1 MRKEICHHTIYMDT
15 RSGSYSFTSRCQA
28 HKYLTAETNICPT
41 WNQTFPQSLYGCT
54 QKKALH
60 ILVLGWSITT
70 CTDITFHNVNSGWAG
85 FEIKKQWSRNL
96 ADFIII
102 INKLSN
108 FSSVQQQQKKK
119 VNKKENK
126 PIRSS
131 MDSNKQTEFYKKIG
145 QIRHTSPSVG
155 CNRSSGMSCTA
166 GRRLGTLRFKNK
178 TKQIWWK
185 KRHFNEAERLIYKQG
200 GQRSP
205 RQASTV
211 RRGMVHVVYSKLSS
225 LSIVHMYTWSAHA
238 GRGEALHLVFAHT
251 CLYETERLL
260 GHRPAGWASQTR
272 PALQNHRLYVCV
284 YAFSEPEV
292 TVSEREGRVV
302 NCVSVHTLPVSVK
315 GNACNTFTTR
325 GQNSSRGCTEMFLPS
340 LTRLRTCS

>member
-1 MRKEICHHTIYMDT
+1 MQ
-15 RSGSYSFTSRCQA
+15 GS
-28 HKYLTAETNICPT
+28 
-41 WNQTFPQSLYGCT
+41 
-54 QKKALH
+54 
-60 ILVLGWSITT
+60 SITT
-70 CTDITFHNVNSGWAG
+70 CTDITFHSVNSGWAG

-102 INKLSN
+102 IINKLSN

-119 VNKKENK
+119 SGQKKPQTNQELNGF
-126 PIRSS
+126 
-131 MDSNKQTEFYKKIG
+131 KQTREFYKKIG

-178 TKQIWWK
+178 QNLME
-185 KRHFNEAERLIYKQG
+185 KRHFNEAERLIYKQR

-211 RRGMVHVVYSKLSS
+211 RRGTVHVVYSKLSS
-225 LSIVHMYTWSAHA
+225 LSIIHMYMWSAHA
-238 GRGEALHLVFAHT
+238 GRGEALDLVFAHT

-272 PALQNHRLYVCV
+272 PPSNPSSSTEPQTIYVCV
-284 YAFSEPEV
+284 YAFTEPEWPYLD
-292 TVSEREGRVV
+292 ERGE
-302 NCVSVHTLPVSVK
+302 L
-315 GNACNTFTTR
+315 
-325 GQNSSRGCTEMFLPS
+325 
-340 LTRLRTCS
+340 

>member
-1 MRKEICHHTIYMDT
+1 M
-15 RSGSYSFTSRCQA
+15 
-28 HKYLTAETNICPT
+28 HK
-41 WNQTFPQSLYGCT
+41 
-54 QKKALH
+54 KKALH
-60 ILVLGWSITT
+60 LVQGSSITT
-70 CTDITFHNVNSGWAG
+70 CTDITFHSVNSGWAG

-119 VNKKENK
+119 SGQKNPK

-131 MDSNKQTEFYKKIG
+131 MDSNKQTREFYKKIG

-178 TKQIWWK
+178 QNLME
-185 KRHFNEAERLIYKQG
+185 KRHFNEAERLIYKQR

-211 RRGMVHVVYSKLSS
+211 RRGTVHVVYSKLSS
-225 LSIVHMYTWSAHA
+225 LSIIHMYMWSAHA
-238 GRGEALHLVFAHT
+238 GRGEALDLVFAHT

-272 PALQNHRLYVCV
+272 PPSNPSSSTEPQTIYVCV
-284 YAFSEPEV
+284 YAFTEPEWPYLD
-292 TVSEREGRVV
+292 ERGE
-302 NCVSVHTLPVSVK
+302 L
-315 GNACNTFTTR
+315 
-325 GQNSSRGCTEMFLPS
+325 
-340 LTRLRTCS
+340 

>member
-1 MRKEICHHTIYMDT
+1 M
-15 RSGSYSFTSRCQA
+15 S
-28 HKYLTAETNICPT
+28 HKYLTVETNICPT
-41 WNQTFPQSLYGCT
+41 WNQTFPQSLYRCT
-54 QKKALH
+54 KKALH
-60 ILVLGWSITT
+60 VLVQGSSITT
-70 CTDITFHNVNSGWAG
+70 CTDITFHSVNSGWAG

-119 VNKKENK
+119 SGQKNPK

-131 MDSNKQTEFYKKIG
+131 MDLNKQTREFYKKIG

-178 TKQIWWK
+178 QNLME
-185 KRHFNEAERLIYKQG
+185 KRHFNEAERLIYKQR

-211 RRGMVHVVYSKLSS
+211 RRGTVHVVYSKLSS
-225 LSIVHMYTWSAHA
+225 LSIIHMYMWSAHA
-238 GRGEALHLVFAHT
+238 GRGEALDLVFAHT
-251 CLYETERLL
+251 CLYMRLNASSGIDLQAERRKHALRAI
-260 GHRPAGWASQTR
+260 RP
-272 PALQNHRLYVCV
+272 PLQNLQKLYMSV
-284 YAFSEPEV
+284 YMLLQSQ
-292 TVSEREGRVV
+292 SDRIW
-302 NCVSVHTLPVSVK
+302 
-315 GNACNTFTTR
+315 TR
-325 GQNSSRGCTEMFLPS
+325 GESCKLCE
-340 LTRLRTCS
+340 CA